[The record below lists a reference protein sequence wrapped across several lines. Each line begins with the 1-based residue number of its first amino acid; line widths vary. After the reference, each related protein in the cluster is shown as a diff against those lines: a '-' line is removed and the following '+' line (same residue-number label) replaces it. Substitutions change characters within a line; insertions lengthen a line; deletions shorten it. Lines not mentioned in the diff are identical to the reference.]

1 MSFINFGRKR
11 RSMPYYCFLYFY
23 SALIIVN
30 LVDNSADEE
39 EISTEQQLEELN
51 YALTDIDK
59 NTEEYQDL
67 QLQVDILEYKLD
79 HNIEESILYD
89 FEILTSGAYSILFS
103 PLLLFLFP
111 MILLLQ
117 NFMIVPL
124 SRR

>member
-1 MSFINFGRKR
+1 MEEKEDLCRIIVFCIFH
-11 RSMPYYCFLYFY
+11 

-89 FEILTSGAYSILFS
+89 FEILTSGALFYIVS